1 MPKAWFCVLFLMGCA
16 GAAPAAASL
25 PDRGAPT
32 LTYLGVAGWS
42 LNTGKQTVLFDPYVT
57 RAPVF
62 DDDMV
67 LVPDAAAIARFIPKR
82 AQVIVVS
89 HSHYDHVLDVPAIAH
104 RTGAVVFGT
113 RSTAELARAA
123 SVPEKQIAV
132 ASGGEELLFDDLRV
146 RAVRALHSD
155 IGMGNF
161 PIAPHPQLPLKA
173 RDYREGNTLQYVVQ
187 FQGRTLYFVGTANFI
202 EEELR
207 GNHVKADIAIV
218 ATGMR
223 HKVPDYTCRLLRAIG
238 LPKLVLPNH
247 FDAFQEPLRP
257 GEMQLRA
264 DAQADL
270 AAFEA
275 EVHACSPSTRV
286 VVPIWLEPIAM
297 D

>member
-1 MPKAWFCVLFLMGCA
+1 MLKAWFCVLCLIGCGGSTPTA
-16 GAAPAAASL
+16 AAPHEQTRS
-25 PDRGAPT
+25 PT

-67 LVPDAAAIARFIPKR
+67 LVPDAAAIGRFIPER
-82 AQVIVVS
+82 AQLIVVS

-113 RSTAELARAA
+113 RSTVELARAA
-123 SVPEKQIAV
+123 SVPEKQLAV

-187 FQGRTLYFVGTANFI
+187 FQGHTLYFVGTANFI
-202 EEELR
+202 EEQLH
-207 GNHVKADIAIV
+207 GIHADVAIV

-223 HKVPDYTCRLLRAIG
+223 HKVADYTCRLLRAIG
-238 LPKLVLPNH
+238 MPKLVLANH

-257 GEMQLRA
+257 GEMPLRA
-264 DAQADL
+264 DTQADL
-270 AAFEA
+270 AAFAA
-275 EVHACSPSTRV
+275 EVHACAPSTRV
-286 VVPIWLEPIAM
+286 VVPRWLEPIPV

>member
-1 MPKAWFCVLFLMGCA
+1 MLNVLLSLAVIGLMGCA
-16 GAAPAAASL
+16 GATPTAAAAGQPS
-25 PDRGAPT
+25 GPT

-42 LNTGKQTVLFDPYVT
+42 LNLGAQTILFDPYVT

-67 LVPDAAAIARFIPKR
+67 LVPNGAAIARFIPAH

-113 RSTAELARAA
+113 SSTAELARAA

-132 ASGGEELLFDDLRV
+132 ASGGEELVFDDFRV

-155 IGMGNF
+155 IGMGNLAV
-161 PIAPHPQLPLKA
+161 APHPQLPLKA
-173 RDYREGNTLQYVVQ
+173 RDYREGNTLQYLVR
-187 FQGRTLYFVGTANFI
+187 FQGHSLYFVGTANFI
-202 EEELR
+202 EDQLK
-207 GNHVKADIAIV
+207 GVTADIAIV

-223 HKVPDYTCRLLRAIG
+223 HKVPDYTCRLLRALG
-238 LPKLVLPNH
+238 FPKLVLANH

-257 GEMQLRA
+257 GQMQLRA
-264 DAQADL
+264 DTQADL
-270 AAFEA
+270 DAFEK
-275 EVHACSPSTRV
+275 EVHTCAPNTRV
-286 VVPIWLEPIAM
+286 VIPIWLQPIAL
-297 D
+297 

>member
-1 MPKAWFCVLFLMGCA
+1 LICMLALGLTSVLGCA
-16 GAAPAAASL
+16 GSTPAVATAPGQVS
-25 PDRGAPT
+25 GPT

-62 DDDMV
+62 DDNML
-67 LVPDAAAIARFIPKR
+67 LVPDAAAIARFIPKQ

-104 RTGAVVFGT
+104 RTGALVFGT
-113 RSTAELARAA
+113 SSTAELARAA
-123 SVPEKQIAV
+123 SIPEKQIAV
-132 ASGGEELLFDDLRV
+132 ASGGEELLFEDMRV

-155 IGMGNF
+155 IGMGNYA
-161 PIAPHPQLPLKA
+161 IAPHPQLPLKA
-173 RDYREGNTLQYVVQ
+173 GDYREGNTLQYLVQ
-187 FQGRTLYFVGTANFI
+187 FQGHSLYFVGTANFI
-202 EEELR
+202 EDQLR
-207 GNHVKADIAIV
+207 GIQADIAIV

-238 LPKLVLPNH
+238 MPKLVLANH

-257 GEMQLRA
+257 GQMQLRA
-264 DAQADL
+264 DTQADL

-275 EVHACSPSTRV
+275 EVHACAPNTRV
-286 VVPIWLEPIAM
+286 VIPIWLEPIAL
-297 D
+297 